1 VTRLFVPVQLRW
13 SDLDAYGHVNNV
25 EMFRILEEARITA
38 FWAHPQEPGQPG
50 QLEQPGQPGQPGQLE
65 QPEQPGQLEQP
76 GQPGETGGP
85 GAAGAPGRLG
95 ERTGHAGRAEPGDPG
110 GPGPRAPEAWPTAVL
125 DSGPGASSHT
135 FVARQE
141 IEYLRPLGFDRRPVR
156 VEMWIGHMG
165 GASLDVCYEVHDD
178 GTPTERSGPGSTA
191 RPVARAVTTIVLV
204 SAATGSPRRIAP
216 HERAAWEPFLEQP
229 VSFRRR
235 GA

>member
-1 VTRLFVPVQLRW
+1 MTRLFVPVQLRW

-25 EMFRILEEARITA
+25 EMFRILEEARIMA
-38 FWAHPQEPGQPG
+38 FWAHPAEEASP
-50 QLEQPGQPGQPGQLE
+50 
-65 QPEQPGQLEQP
+65 
-76 GQPGETGGP
+76 
-85 GAAGAPGRLG
+85 AAA
-95 ERTGHAGRAEPGDPG
+95 HD
-110 GPGPRAPEAWPTAVL
+110 AWPTAVL

-141 IEYLRPLGFDRRPVR
+141 IEYLRPLGFARRPVR

-178 GTPTERSGPGSTA
+178 SSPTGRSGPGSTA

-216 HERAAWEPFLEQP
+216 HERAAWEPFVGEP